1 MKVNTNRLVERKDMK
16 TVSPTRYRKMLT
28 DDLVDFLK
36 DQETGYFLP
45 YHNGNRLVIKARAK
59 SEV

>member
-1 MKVNTNRLVERKDMK
+1 MKANKNLLLEVKDMK
-16 TVSPTRYRKMLT
+16 TVSPTRYSKILT
-28 DDLVDFLK
+28 DDLVDFVK
-36 DQETGYFLP
+36 DQDTGYFLP